1 MFGNIKELGENGE
14 NVFAECLIEAIK
26 NKYKITTK
34 KTMQIGGLGFSKD
47 FLKGRYGWPEVKKAL
62 RNDEFK
68 VSRIDILVGDI
79 ELKLI
84 LDKDIPTKVSRET
97 VLDNL

>member
-14 NVFAECLIEAIK
+14 NVFAECIIEAIK
-26 NKYKITTK
+26 NKYKITRK
-34 KTMQIGGLGFSKD
+34 KTMQIGGMGFSKD
-47 FLKGRYGWPEVKKAL
+47 FIKGRYGWADVKDAI

-68 VSRIDILVGDI
+68 ISRIDILVGDV

-84 LDKDIPTKVSRET
+84 LDKGIPTVVTKEE
-97 VLDNL
+97 VLKNL